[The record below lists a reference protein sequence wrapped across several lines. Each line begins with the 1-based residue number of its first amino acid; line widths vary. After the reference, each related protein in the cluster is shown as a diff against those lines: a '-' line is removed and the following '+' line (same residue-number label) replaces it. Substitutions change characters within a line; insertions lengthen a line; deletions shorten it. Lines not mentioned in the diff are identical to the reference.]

1 MINVTTTKKDDVYVA
16 IEVTGH
22 ANSGPH
28 GFDLVC
34 AGVSAVTF
42 GAVNA
47 LFAIGEFTPIV
58 EQADDGGYLYVEL
71 PDDLTADQMNKS
83 QIIFETMMIS
93 LETIERQY
101 RQFIQIK

>member
-1 MINVTTTKKDDVYVA
+1 MINVTTTKKNDEYIA
-16 IEVTGH
+16 IEIAGH
-22 ANSGPH
+22 AQSGPY

-47 LFAIGEFTPIV
+47 LFEIGGFTPIV
-58 EQADDGGYLYVEL
+58 EQADKGGYLYVEL
-71 PDDLTADQMNKS
+71 PDDLTADQMMKS

-93 LETIERQY
+93 LQTIERQY
-101 RQFIQIK
+101 RQFIQIN